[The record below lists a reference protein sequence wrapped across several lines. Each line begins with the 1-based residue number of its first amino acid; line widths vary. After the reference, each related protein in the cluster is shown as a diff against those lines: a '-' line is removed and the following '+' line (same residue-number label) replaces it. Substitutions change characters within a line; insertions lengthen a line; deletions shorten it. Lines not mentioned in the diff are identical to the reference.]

1 MIGCGIIYVAPG
13 QAHFHTREDACAFLP
28 RHDRRQA
35 AKMKKKASC
44 RNKEIKKTNT
54 KEVID

>member
-1 MIGCGIIYVAPG
+1 MIGGV
-13 QAHFHTREDACAFLP
+13 
-28 RHDRRQA
+28 QA